1 MPPSYCLL
9 LLTSLINSLVST
21 ISSTNS
27 SSSTSFTFLVISSL
41 PTGSTPIGLYN
52 NLVKEY
58 EEGKAEGEQE
68 LADAFQELKDGEQEI
83 KDNRKKLQN
92 AERTLYDA
100 KLELL
105 GKQAELQQGKQQFE
119 AEKPAEPVKVE
130 QPEGRAVTCPLVGVF
145 YAAPS
150 PNDAPFVSVGST
162 VKKGDVLC
170 IVEAM
175 KLMNEITAEQDGTI
189 TEICVENGQVVEFGQ
204 PLFYLA

>member
-1 MPPSYCLL
+1 MKIEEIKELIQALEQSS
-9 LLTSLINSLVST
+9 LTSLELTRGETSVKLTKNHIASPAPSAEIPVPVIQAAPFVS
-21 ISSTNS
+21 NM
-27 SSSTSFTFLVISSL
+27 
-41 PTGSTPIGLYN
+41 
-52 NLVKEY
+52 
-58 EEGKAEGEQE
+58 
-68 LADAFQELKDGEQEI
+68 
-83 KDNRKKLQN
+83 
-92 AERTLYDA
+92 
-100 KLELL
+100 
-105 GKQAELQQGKQQFE
+105 
-119 AEKPAEPVKVE
+119 PAEPVNVE

>member
-1 MPPSYCLL
+1 MKIEEIKELIQALEQSS
-9 LLTSLINSLVST
+9 LTSLELTRGETSVKLTKNHIASPAPSAEIPVPVIQAAPFVSNM
-21 ISSTNS
+21 SAMS
-27 SSSTSFTFLVISSL
+27 
-41 PTGSTPIGLYN
+41 
-52 NLVKEY
+52 
-58 EEGKAEGEQE
+58 AE
-68 LADAFQELKDGEQEI
+68 
-83 KDNRKKLQN
+83 
-92 AERTLYDA
+92 
-100 KLELL
+100 
-105 GKQAELQQGKQQFE
+105 
-119 AEKPAEPVKVE
+119 PAEPVKVE

>member
-1 MPPSYCLL
+1 MKIEEIKELIQALEQSS
-9 LLTSLINSLVST
+9 LTSLELTRGETSVKLTKNHIVSPVPQAAPSAE
-21 ISSTNS
+21 IPVS
-27 SSSTSFTFLVISSL
+27 VIQAAPFVSNMSAM
-41 PTGSTPIGLYN
+41 S
-52 NLVKEY
+52 
-58 EEGKAEGEQE
+58 AEP
-68 LADAFQELKDGEQEI
+68 
-83 KDNRKKLQN
+83 
-92 AERTLYDA
+92 A
-100 KLELL
+100 K
-105 GKQAELQQGKQQFE
+105 
-119 AEKPAEPVKVE
+119 PVKVE

>member
-1 MPPSYCLL
+1 MKIEEIKELIQALEQSS
-9 LLTSLINSLVST
+9 LTSLELTRGETSVKLTKNHIVSPVPQAAPSAE
-21 ISSTNS
+21 IPVS
-27 SSSTSFTFLVISSL
+27 VI
-41 PTGSTPIGLYN
+41 
-52 NLVKEY
+52 
-58 EEGKAEGEQE
+58 
-68 LADAFQELKDGEQEI
+68 
-83 KDNRKKLQN
+83 
-92 AERTLYDA
+92 
-100 KLELL
+100 
-105 GKQAELQQGKQQFE
+105 QAAPFVSNM
-119 AEKPAEPVKVE
+119 PAEPVNVE

>member
-1 MPPSYCLL
+1 MKIEEIKELIQALEQSS
-9 LLTSLINSLVST
+9 LTSLELTRGETSVKLTKNHIVSPVPQAAPSAE
-21 ISSTNS
+21 IPVP
-27 SSSTSFTFLVISSL
+27 VIQAAPFVSNMS
-41 PTGSTPIGLYN
+41 
-52 NLVKEY
+52 
-58 EEGKAEGEQE
+58 AE
-68 LADAFQELKDGEQEI
+68 
-83 KDNRKKLQN
+83 
-92 AERTLYDA
+92 
-100 KLELL
+100 
-105 GKQAELQQGKQQFE
+105 
-119 AEKPAEPVKVE
+119 PAEPVKVE

-204 PLFYLA
+204 TLFYLA

>member
-1 MPPSYCLL
+1 MKIEEIKELIQALEQSS
-9 LLTSLINSLVST
+9 LTSLELTRGETSVKLTKNHIVSPVPQAAPSAE
-21 ISSTNS
+21 IPVS
-27 SSSTSFTFLVISSL
+27 VIQAVPAVSNMS
-41 PTGSTPIGLYN
+41 
-52 NLVKEY
+52 
-58 EEGKAEGEQE
+58 AE
-68 LADAFQELKDGEQEI
+68 
-83 KDNRKKLQN
+83 
-92 AERTLYDA
+92 
-100 KLELL
+100 
-105 GKQAELQQGKQQFE
+105 
-119 AEKPAEPVKVE
+119 PAEPVKVE